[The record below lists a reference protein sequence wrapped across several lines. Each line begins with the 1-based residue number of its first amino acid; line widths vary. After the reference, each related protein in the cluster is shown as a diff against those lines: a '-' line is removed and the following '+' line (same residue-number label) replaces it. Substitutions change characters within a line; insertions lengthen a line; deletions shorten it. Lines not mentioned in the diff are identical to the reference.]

1 MDSILRAFF
10 RQIEELLRLTST
22 SVHAFQLQTS
32 LKNDR
37 ADPVD
42 DACAFT
48 HDLRSELRLARK
60 HLQSTCFALQR
71 ALYRLQAS
79 AHAQTDA
86 SVRVP
91 DSIVV
96 HYESNLSEQLRT
108 IDEMLSSIVEVQS
121 GAQNSSVIALQVLF
135 QQIRENL
142 DMLLTY
148 LGSMRAKKST
158 LYLEHLVSDTLER
171 FYLIAA
177 ALGQLIRDIEQI
189 DKKTER

>member
-1 MDSILRAFF
+1 MDSILRVFF

-22 SVHAFQLQTS
+22 SVHTFQLRTR

-37 ADPVD
+37 TEPRN
-42 DACAFT
+42 DACVFV

-60 HLQSTCFALQR
+60 HLHSTCFVLQR

-79 AHAQTDA
+79 AHDQTDVC
-86 SVRVP
+86 VRLP

-96 HYESNLSEQLRT
+96 HYESDLRGRLHT
-108 IDEMLSSIVEVQS
+108 IDELLASLIEGHNVPDDSSF
-121 GAQNSSVIALQVLF
+121 IALQVLF

-142 DMLLTY
+142 NMLLSY
-148 LGSMRAKKST
+148 VGSMRVKTST
-158 LYLEHLVSDTLER
+158 LCLEQLVSNTLER

-177 ALGQLIRDIEQI
+177 ALGRSIRDIEEM